1 MSKQFYRIPFAFDDA
16 KFHKLSDGAKLL
28 YGRLVSLGEGQLSKK
43 AGGSSFAS
51 NKTLS
56 ELTGKTERTIGR
68 YVEELK
74 EWNLIS
80 TSYVKKELTK
90 TTRYIKTL
98 PVKDACKQPTELSTE
113 EWTDLSVA
121 VDTSVSSSRQNC
133 QKQWTPESTIIKK
146 DNTKNN
152 KKVNIPK
159 EPLLVDNEVKK
170 INFLDMKK
178 NDKEFN
184 LFFRK
189 HILQDGWKANQGW
202 KELLCTL
209 TKDEVNQ
216 METYLE
222 ANRLQD
228 RDYRPTIDE
237 VIQGRLYVTQ

>member
-28 YGRLVSLGEGQLSKK
+28 YGRLVSLGEGELSKK

-90 TTRYIKTL
+90 TTRYIKAL
-98 PVKDACKQPTELSTE
+98 PVKDACKQPTDLSTE
-113 EWTDLSVA
+113 EWTDLSAA
-121 VDTSVSSSRQNC
+121 VDTSVSSSRQKC

-146 DNTKNN
+146 
-152 KKVNIPK
+152 
-159 EPLLVDNEVKK
+159 
-170 INFLDMKK
+170 
-178 NDKEFN
+178 
-184 LFFRK
+184 
-189 HILQDGWKANQGW
+189 G
-202 KELLCTL
+202 
-209 TKDEVNQ
+209 
-216 METYLE
+216 
-222 ANRLQD
+222 
-228 RDYRPTIDE
+228 
-237 VIQGRLYVTQ
+237 